1 MQQNEKVDWF
11 HIFLVA
17 ILFAVFVWSVINPND
32 FFTWILEMLPVP
44 IGLTVLAVTY
54 KRFRLTDLAYIL
66 ICVHAIILLVG
77 AHYTYAQVPLFNW
90 IKAAF
95 ELSRNHYD
103 RVGHFAQ
110 GFVPAILAREVFIR
124 TSPLKGGKWLFFTV
138 ICVCLS
144 ISAVYELIEWA
155 VAAISGTAAEAF
167 LGTQGDVWDTQ
178 KDMALALLG
187 AIAAQLLLAKLHDLQ
202 LKRQTVS

>member
-17 ILFAVFVWSVINPND
+17 ILFAVFVWSVINLND

-90 IKAAF
+90 IKEAF

-124 TSPLKGGKWLFFTV
+124 TSPLKSGKWLFFTV

-144 ISAVYELIEWA
+144 ISAVYELIEWV